1 MYELLQLY
9 KNLHM
14 PVEERLAFLE
24 AHEALARQRDDCFLD
39 MIVLYMQMG
48 RFERARELLLSK
60 RFNIYEGGEGKLTRM
75 HGWLYTM
82 WGQQACL
89 EGKTQEARKWFETAL
104 VYPDNYG
111 EGRHYSAQ
119 EGNIYYY
126 TGLLLDAQGE
136 TEAARQAWQK
146 AADQPAQITDVTYFA
161 ALSLKKLGETEKAD
175 QLLRNMIATGE
186 SLKETAHRYGYFGVG
201 MASPLPFE
209 LDVKPIHLA
218 EAYLLMALGCK
229 SLGDEQ
235 GSRKALKELEALDP
249 WNVKLCFLRRLGIL

>member
-1 MYELLQLY
+1 MARRALHGSRALHVNPEYAFTWRNLAQALYDHFGEKEAARTCLEKALELAPDNARIVYELLQLY

-89 EGKTQEARKWFETAL
+89 AGKTQEARKWFETAL

-119 EGNIYYY
+119 EGNIS
-126 TGLLLDAQGE
+126 TI
-136 TEAARQAWQK
+136 
-146 AADQPAQITDVTYFA
+146 PACCWMPR
-161 ALSLKKLGETEKAD
+161 G
-175 QLLRNMIATGE
+175 R
-186 SLKETAHRYGYFGVG
+186 
-201 MASPLPFE
+201 
-209 LDVKPIHLA
+209 
-218 EAYLLMALGCK
+218 
-229 SLGDEQ
+229 
-235 GSRKALKELEALDP
+235 
-249 WNVKLCFLRRLGIL
+249 RRLPGRHGRRRLISLCRSPM